1 MTPEAIAASAEAD
14 IDGARRTRPTTIS
27 IPMAAK
33 TASDLL
39 KVGTRVVLTE
49 DITSMPAG
57 SAGKVVFVNGLQWVR
72 YWVHF
77 DSGPRLGQIGRNKLA
92 TPQDLAGPV
101 AGASATTAGG
111 EPEAAGD
118 GAAKTSSNAFGVPD
132 YLIERSANA
141 RVRLAAKG

>member
-1 MTPEAIAASAEAD
+1 MP
-14 IDGARRTRPTTIS
+14 
-27 IPMAAK
+27 AK

-57 SAGKVVFVNGLQWVR
+57 SAGKVVFVNGLQWIR

-101 AGASATTAGG
+101 AGATATTAGS
-111 EPEAAGD
+111 EAEATGD

>member
-1 MTPEAIAASAEAD
+1 
-14 IDGARRTRPTTIS
+14 
-27 IPMAAK
+27 MAAK
-33 TASDLL
+33 TVSDLL

-57 SAGKVVFVNGLQWVR
+57 STGKVVFVNGLQWVR

-92 TPQDLAGPV
+92 TPEELAGPA
-101 AGASATTAGG
+101 AGTSAKAVDGG
-111 EPEAAGD
+111 AEAAAD

-141 RVRLAAKG
+141 RARLAAKG